1 MSNCESAK
9 SQGVVVLHG
18 SRNSFLN
25 HIIPPF
31 SVIFQAFQEYQLNQD
46 ATEQLFQSL
55 QAYLGETKLAKCG
68 SNYENIYLKQMRSVI
83 QPWVV

>member
-31 SVIFQAFQEYQLNQD
+31 SVIFQAFQED